1 MKHFDLITAIKN
13 YYGKFEN
20 QFIEDIILKFI
31 LTIPETELENAF
43 KKIINNI
50 PRKDGYNNIDIA
62 KLQTLFSNEK
72 SGNESDA
79 LYWFDKLSKTG
90 NSLDNVIISDN
101 RAEQAILSFGGWMQF
116 CQRDI
121 ENEHWHRKNFVDA
134 FCKPVEK
141 KLPQIIYG
149 QSRNLKKQPLMF
161 GDISICQ
168 DALTY
173 SNPADKMLD
182 VQFNKLEGMK

>member
-1 MKHFDLITAIKN
+1 MNYPEFMTAIIEV
-13 YYGKFEN
+13 YGQYQSDTLKKLTAVYIKERWKEPVLESVFK
-20 QFIEDIILKFI
+20 QLILKKSARFK
-31 LTIPETELENAF
+31 TPPDPAELEEIF
-43 KKIINNI
+43 PQK
-50 PRKDGYNNIDIA
+50 
-62 KLQTLFSNEK
+62 TL
-72 SGNESDA
+72 ESDA

-101 RAEQAILSFGGWMQF
+101 RAEQAILSFGGWVQF

-134 FCKPVEK
+134 FCKPIEK
-141 KLPQIIYG
+141 KLPRIIYG
-149 QSRNLKKQPLMF
+149 QSHNQKKQPLMF

-173 SNPADKMLD
+173 SSPADKMID
-182 VQFNKLEGMK
+182 IQFNKLEGMK